1 MSPIDMS
8 REIVESL
15 TDNEYI
21 RKKLHTIICHEL
33 TAEQIK
39 ELYNETKTTKD
50 LNIDIHRTTVEEPF
64 NWERVTELYNETKTL
79 TKIKEGTGQMVLP
92 LH

>member
-39 ELYNETKTTKD
+39 ELYNETKT
-50 LNIDIHRTTVEEPF
+50 
-64 NWERVTELYNETKTL
+64 L

>member
-15 TDNEYI
+15 TENEFI

-39 ELYNETKTTKD
+39 ELYKEVKYKLDNQYQLK
-50 LNIDIHRTTVEEPF
+50 LN
-64 NWERVTELYNETKTL
+64 L
-79 TKIKEGTGQMVLP
+79 
-92 LH
+92 

>member
-8 REIVESL
+8 REIVEDL

-21 RKKLHTIICHEL
+21 RMKLHTCICHEL

-39 ELYNETKTTKD
+39 ELYKEVKYKLDNQYQLK
-50 LNIDIHRTTVEEPF
+50 LN
-64 NWERVTELYNETKTL
+64 L
-79 TKIKEGTGQMVLP
+79 
-92 LH
+92 

>member
-1 MSPIDMS
+1 MS
-8 REIVESL
+8 REIVERL
-15 TDNEYI
+15 TKNEFI
-21 RKKLHTIICHEL
+21 RMKLHTCICHEL

-39 ELYNETKTTKD
+39 
-50 LNIDIHRTTVEEPF
+50 
-64 NWERVTELYNETKTL
+64 ELYNETKTL

>member
-21 RKKLHTIICHEL
+21 RKELHTCICHEL
-33 TAEQIK
+33 TADQIK
-39 ELYNETKTTKD
+39 ELYIEVKYKLDNQYQLK
-50 LNIDIHRTTVEEPF
+50 LN
-64 NWERVTELYNETKTL
+64 L
-79 TKIKEGTGQMVLP
+79 
-92 LH
+92 